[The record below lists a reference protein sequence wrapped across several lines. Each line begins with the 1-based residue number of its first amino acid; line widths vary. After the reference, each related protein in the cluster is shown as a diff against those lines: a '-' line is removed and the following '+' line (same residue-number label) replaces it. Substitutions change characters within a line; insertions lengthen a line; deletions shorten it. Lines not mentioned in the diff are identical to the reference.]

1 MLFSSI
7 SFIFYFLPA
16 VLLCYFVIPIRFRS
30 IRNAIL
36 LVFSLIFYGFGGP
49 KFLFVMLFSIIV
61 NYAFG
66 LAVWHTQK
74 QKRYHLNQ
82 CLLVISI
89 VCNLAVLCY
98 YKYTNF
104 FLNNFYAILGKEFQA
119 LDIIMPIGIS
129 FFTFQGL
136 SYVVDV
142 YRGTAKVQKNPL
154 NVALYISMFPQLIA
168 GPIVRYETVAEQI
181 SNRMENVGQFASGIR
196 RFSVGLAKKML
207 IGNTM
212 GLIAEQA
219 FGHPTMEVSTATLWL
234 AMAAYTLHIYYD
246 FSGYSDM
253 AIGLGRMFGFEFLE
267 NFNFPYISKSITE
280 FWRRWHISL
289 STWFRDYV
297 YIPLGGNRCRKRQWI
312 RNIFVVWLLT
322 GFWHG
327 ASWNFICWGLYFGIL
342 LLVEKLWLGKYLKAI
357 PSWLQHIYALLL
369 IMFGWVLFNSTNMVS
384 AFHYFAGLFGFGT
397 SCLLDQQFLYLIL
410 EYKVELMIGV
420 IAAIPWKNIVI
431 QHMKQVKHLVWIENA
446 GVLAANIYTLLLLC
460 CSIMVLVNS
469 SFNPFIYFRF

>member
-16 VLLCYFVIPIRFRS
+16 VLLCYFIVPVRFRS
-30 IRNAIL
+30 IRNAVL
-36 LVFSLIFYGFGGP
+36 LVFSLIFYGIGGP
-49 KFLFVMLFSIIV
+49 KFLFVMLFSIIL
-61 NYAFG
+61 NYILG
-66 LAVWHTQK
+66 LAVWYTQK
-74 QKRYHLNQ
+74 QAFLNK
-82 CLLVISI
+82 CLLTVSV
-89 VCNLAVLCY
+89 VCNLGVLCY
-98 YKYTNF
+98 FKYTNF
-104 FLNNFYAILGKEFQA
+104 FLSNFFAVLGQEFQA
-119 LDIIMPIGIS
+119 LNIVMPIGIS

-142 YRGTAKVQKNPL
+142 YRNTAKVQKNPL

-181 SNRMENVGQFASGIR
+181 SERHENVDQFASGIR

-267 NFNFPYISKSITE
+267 NFNYPYISKSITE

-297 YIPLGGNRCRKRQWI
+297 YIPLGGNRCRKSKWI

-342 LLVEKLWLGKYLKAI
+342 LLLEKLWIGPYLKSM
-357 PSWLQHIYALLL
+357 PGWMQHIYALLL
-369 IMFGWVLFNSTNMVS
+369 IMFGWVLFNSANMAS
-384 AFHYFAGLFGFGT
+384 ALKYFAGLFGLGT
-397 SCLLDQQFLYLIL
+397 GCLLDKQFLYLIM
-410 EYKVELMIGV
+410 EYKVELIIGV
-420 IAAIPWKNIVI
+420 IAAIPWRAVI
-431 QHMKQVKHLVWIENA
+431 TERMKQKNCFVSTENMRL
-446 GVLAANIYTLLLLC
+446 LAANVYALLLLC
-460 CSIMVLVNS
+460 FSVIVLVNS